1 MQLQPQLQHQRMA
14 DEGGIPRGPTL
25 RRDGTGIMWINDPDQ
40 KCELQELI
48 NDENIVNTLFP
59 SSGKR
64 TEITR
69 ADLAEM
75 MEMIEGLHV
84 LEAEQAEEDLLALTP
99 KATIINVALD
109 SGACDHVANKDDL
122 RGLKI
127 RETAASRAGRGYIAA
142 NGERIPNEGECEVA
156 LKDAKAGA
164 EFSSLF
170 QLAPVSRPLFSVSR
184 ICDRG
189 CDVHF
194 NNQRAKVTKNGRTL
208 AVFERQNGLYVAN
221 MEIKGDG
228 GGLASTFVGQGV
240 RS

>member
-1 MQLQPQLQHQRMA
+1 M
-14 DEGGIPRGPTL
+14 
-25 RRDGTGIMWINDPDQ
+25 NDPDQ
-40 KCELQELI
+40 RCELQELI

-59 SSGKR
+59 SSGNR

-84 LEAEQAEEDLLALTP
+84 LEAEQTEADLLALTP

-156 LKDAKAGA
+156 LKDSTAGA

-189 CDVHF
+189 CEVHF
-194 NNQRAKVTKNGRTL
+194 NKQKATVTKNGRKL

-221 MEIKGDG
+221 MEIRGEG
-228 GGLASTFVGQGV
+228 GGSAPFVGQGV